1 MKKLIL
7 VLCLALAMVISGCGL
22 KRSNPLDP
30 NADAAIIV
38 PEQVSD
44 LEALPSPANVPNKY
58 VRLSWRANSSL
69 TTDGYYVYRGLSYFS
84 EFARVDT
91 VITVSSY
98 DHINIMPGDYYYKVS
113 AFKTH
118 PAGRLEG
125 RLSAPVFVRVP
136 N

>member
-1 MKKLIL
+1 M
-7 VLCLALAMVISGCGL
+7 

-30 NADAAIIV
+30 NANSDIVV

-44 LEALPSPANVPNKY
+44 LEALPSPANVANKY
-58 VRLSWRANSSL
+58 VRLTWRANSTA

-91 VITVSSY
+91 VLTVSQY
-98 DHINIMPGDYYYKVS
+98 DHINILPGDYYYRVS
-113 AFKTH
+113 AFKTYG
-118 PAGRLEG
+118 AGRLEG